1 MRFAHPYFL
10 ILLLMIPAL
19 VWLRAFFRRKQ
30 TMQFSSI
37 QILEE
42 LPKTWRMR
50 LQALLPIL
58 FSAGLA
64 CLIVALARPQRGLS
78 SSVVRTEGVDIVLLL
93 DLSGSMENPDF
104 VRNGFRISRLDAAK
118 EVLDR
123 FLDRRSDD
131 RIGLVAFATYPYS
144 VAPLTLD
151 HNWLKQRIAQ
161 LRLGTINGNSTAIGD
176 GMASAINH
184 IRDSKAKSKVVIL
197 LTDGVNNYGKLS
209 PANAAELAQTLGIKI
224 YTIGVGTDDR
234 ELDLESLQQIADTTD
249 AKYFR
254 ARNLSSLD
262 AVYEQI
268 DQLEK
273 TETETKLYTRYEEK
287 ARPIIMAGIL
297 LLAIEQLLGLTKL
310 GRLP

>member
-10 ILLLMIPAL
+10 ILLLLIPAL

-42 LPKTWRMR
+42 LPKTWRMH
-50 LQALLPIL
+50 LQPLLPIL

-93 DLSGSMENPDF
+93 DLSYSMEKTDF
-104 VRNGFRISRLDAAK
+104 GLSRLDAAK
-118 EVLDR
+118 EVLYR
-123 FLDRRSDD
+123 FLSRRSDD

-151 HNWLKQRIAQ
+151 HDWLKLRIAG
-161 LRLGTINGNSTAIGD
+161 LNTGMIDNTATAIGD
-176 GMASAINH
+176 GVASAINH

-197 LTDGVNNYGKLS
+197 LTDGINNYGKLS
-209 PANAAELAQTLGIKI
+209 PENAAELAETLGIKI
-224 YTIGVGTDDR
+224 YTIGVGTEDR
-234 ELDLESLQQIADTTD
+234 ELDLESLRHIADITD

-273 TETETKLYTRYEEK
+273 TELETKLYTRYEEK
-287 ARPIIMAGIL
+287 AQPLIIAGIL

>member
-1 MRFAHPYFL
+1 MRLAYPYFL
-10 ILLLMIPAL
+10 ILLLVIPLL
-19 VWLRAFFRRKQ
+19 VWLRAFFRRRQ
-30 TMQFSSI
+30 TMQFSST
-37 QILEE
+37 QIVKG

-50 LQALLPIL
+50 LQPLLPML

-123 FLDRRSDD
+123 FLSRRSDD
-131 RIGLVAFATYPYS
+131 RIGLVAFGAYPYS

-151 HNWLKQRIAQ
+151 HDWLKLRIAK
-161 LRLGTINGNSTAIGD
+161 LTTGMIDDTSTAIGD
-176 GMASAINH
+176 GVASAINH
-184 IRDSKAKSKVVIL
+184 IRDSKAKSKIVIL
-197 LTDGVNNYGKLS
+197 LTDGVNNYGELS
-209 PANAAELAQTLGIKI
+209 PENAAELAQILGIKI

-234 ELDLESLQQIADTTD
+234 ELDLESLQQIAEKTD
-249 AKYFR
+249 AQFFR

-287 ARPIIMAGIL
+287 AQPLIIAGIL

>member
-10 ILLLMIPAL
+10 ILLLVIPAL

-50 LQALLPIL
+50 LQPLLPIL

-93 DLSGSMENPDF
+93 DLSYSMEITDF
-104 VRNGFRISRLDAAK
+104 GLSRLAAAK

-123 FLDRRSDD
+123 FLSRRSDD

-144 VAPLTLD
+144 VAPLTFD
-151 HNWLKQRIAQ
+151 HDWLKQRIAD
-161 LRLGTINGNSTAIGD
+161 LELGTINGNSTAIGD

-197 LTDGVNNYGKLS
+197 LTDGINNYGKLS
-209 PANAAELAQTLGIKI
+209 PENAAELAETLGIKI

-234 ELDLESLQQIADTTD
+234 ELDLESLRHIADVTD

-273 TETETKLYTRYEEK
+273 TELETKLYTRYEEK
-287 ARPIIMAGIL
+287 AQPLIIAGIL

>member
-1 MRFAHPYFL
+1 
-10 ILLLMIPAL
+10 
-19 VWLRAFFRRKQ
+19 
-30 TMQFSSI
+30 
-37 QILEE
+37 
-42 LPKTWRMR
+42 MR

-78 SSVVRTEGVDIVLLL
+78 NSVVRTEGVDIVLLL